1 MTKETLR
8 LFSDILGII
17 AFILLII
24 VLLRGGFPSHAFKIA
39 VVVSMGVSAAARI
52 AELVISLRG
61 RKE

>member
-1 MTKETLR
+1 MTKEMLR

-24 VLLRGGFPSHAFKIA
+24 VLLKGGFSSRALKIA
-39 VVVSMGVSAAARI
+39 VIVSMGVSAAARI
-52 AELVISLRG
+52 ADLIVSAHR